1 MSVQKIEIK
10 QLKRRKTGREMKKD
24 SERKGK
30 ETKTRER
37 TYNLRQTNGERER
50 EGSALPSS
58 FKWMKSAPF

>member
-10 QLKRRKTGREMKKD
+10 QLKRRKKAREMKKD
-24 SERKGK
+24 LERKGK
-30 ETKTRER
+30 ETKTGER
-37 TYNLRQTNGERER
+37 TYNLRQTNGER